1 MLYRFE
7 RTPAKP
13 VRILFLNDLDDPRI
27 GSSIRQMY
35 QEAEVLRSLGHETAL
50 VSSTQHPVE
59 APAAG
64 APAPVV
70 IEGMPVYRLHSDYN
84 VRFRAWT
91 SLDNP
96 RVRAPLARLY
106 SEWRPDVVHAHIL
119 HTHLSYAAL
128 TAARAAGAGV
138 VFTAH
143 DVMTFCYQKLTCF
156 HGGERHAGALRDY
169 QAYWQ
174 KCIPCQRLRW
184 NPWRNREIR
193 RVLARDVDRLT
204 VVSDELG
211 KVLRENRIRV
221 DRTIHNAIRDQPVM
235 PTADDVAAFRRRFGL
250 EGARVIA
257 IGGRLHE
264 QKGVLQLFK
273 MLARLARP
281 FPDLRLV
288 VMGKKEVYE
297 REFEAQ
303 ARELGVAERVV
314 GTGWL
319 VGLEL
324 QAAYAATDVFVTPSI
339 CFDTFGMVNLEAME
353 HGKPVVAT
361 VFGGS
366 PEVVL
371 DGVTGFV
378 ANPFDLETF
387 CDRIGRLLADP
398 ALRARMGE
406 AGRRRLAER
415 FGIERLT
422 REFLEEYELA
432 RERRAATRAPA

>member
-1 MLYRFE
+1 MLVRPPS
-7 RTPAKP
+7 RVP
-13 VRILFLNDLDDPRI
+13 VRVLFLNDLHDPRI

-35 QEAEVLRSLGHETAL
+35 QEGERLRALGHETAL
-50 VSSTQHPVE
+50 VTCTQD
-59 APAAG
+59 PASAT
-64 APAPVV
+64 PTT
-70 IEGMPVYRLHSDYN
+70 IEGMEVFRLHSDYN
-84 VRFRAWT
+84 LRFRAWT

-96 RVRAPLARLY
+96 AVRAPLARLY
-106 SEWRPDVVHAHIL
+106 AAWKPDVVHSHIV

-128 TAARAAGAGV
+128 TAARRAGAGV

-156 HGGERHAGALRDY
+156 HGGEARGGLERDY
-169 QAYWQ
+169 QAYWE

-184 NPWRNREIR
+184 NPWRNRAIR
-193 RVLARDVDRLT
+193 RVLERDVDRLT

-211 KVLRENRIRV
+211 TVLRENRIRV
-221 DRTIHNAIRDQPVM
+221 DRTIHNAIRAQPRM
-235 PTADDVAAFRRRFGL
+235 PTAAEVAAFRAKFGL
-250 EGARVIA
+250 EGARLIA

-264 QKGVLQLFK
+264 QKGVLQLFR
-273 MLARLARP
+273 MLARLGPR

-288 VMGKKEVYE
+288 VMGKREVYE
-297 REFEAQ
+297 REFEAA
-303 ARELGVAERVV
+303 ARELGVADRVV

-319 VGLEL
+319 DGAEL

-366 PEVVL
+366 PEVVE

-378 ANPFDLETF
+378 ANPFDLDAF
-387 CDRIGRLLADP
+387 SGRIARLLEDP
-398 ALRARMGE
+398 ALRRRMGA
-406 AGRRRLAER
+406 AGRERLAR
-415 FGIERLT
+415 FFTIERLT
-422 REFLEEYELA
+422 DEFLEEYELA
-432 RERRAATRAPA
+432 RGALPSRGGA